1 VGWAGRAGLHV
12 PLVLRTPAG
21 EPLFSAASVAR
32 LTVQERFALPLIAL
46 LTALAGLANYQT
58 WAPVPRFAVATVAL
72 AGLAWVV
79 SFATEQLGERFGPA
93 ITGMLQS
100 TLGNLPELFVV
111 IFALQK
117 GELVVAQTAIVGSI
131 FANAMLVL
139 GLVIVVGAHRAP
151 DGVMRFSHRLP
162 RDTATLLLVTVFII
176 VLLGLSLASH
186 DPASHHVDTISAVGA
201 VGLLVVYVAWVV
213 PYLRSDTAPG
223 EARAREMATGE
234 EARGDEAAGREA
246 GVDADA
252 GHELSAERAR
262 RDEVTTEEARGQ
274 QVGRREAMGERHE
287 PASGGPRLSLPLTL
301 TLLFAAGVASAFVS
315 DWFVNALSP
324 AIVQLKISQAFAGL
338 VIVAIA
344 GNAVENTAGIV
355 LAWKGRSDLAISV
368 VKNSVAQI
376 AAFLFPLLVLI
387 SFLLATTLTF
397 ALAPV
402 YIGALLVMALA
413 MWQVTAD
420 GEAAAFE
427 GWALVALYV
436 ILATLTLYE

>member
-1 VGWAGRAGLHV
+1 M
-12 PLVLRTPAG
+12 
-21 EPLFSAASVAR
+21 AR
-32 LTVQERFALPLIAL
+32 LSFLERLTLSLVAV
-46 LTALAGLANYQT
+46 LTALAGVANYQS

-79 SFATEQLGERFGPA
+79 SFGTEQLGERFGPA
-93 ITGMLQS
+93 ITGMMQS

-111 IFALQK
+111 VFALQK

-139 GLVIVVGAHRAP
+139 GLVIVVGAFRAP

-186 DPASHHVDTISAVGA
+186 DPASHHVDVISAVGA
-201 VGLLVVYVAWVV
+201 VSLLVVYFAWVV
-213 PYLRSDTAPG
+213 PYLRADTLPG
-223 EARAREMATGE
+223 AEGAERLEGAGRPDE
-234 EARGDEAAGREA
+234 EAEPSKGAERSEGAGRQMGAERSEGA
-246 GVDADA
+246 GRQMGAERSEGAEGGVKRPRGVERLEEGVD
-252 GHELSAERAR
+252 
-262 RDEVTTEEARGQ
+262 
-274 QVGRREAMGERHE
+274 M
-287 PASGGPRLSLPLTL
+287 ASGREGPRLSLPFTL
-301 TLLFAAGVASAFVS
+301 TLLFSGGIASAFVS

-344 GNAVENTAGIV
+344 GNAVENTAGLV

>member
-1 VGWAGRAGLHV
+1 M
-12 PLVLRTPAG
+12 
-21 EPLFSAASVAR
+21 SR
-32 LTVQERFALPLIAL
+32 LTSMERAALVTVAL
-46 LTALAGLANYQT
+46 LTALAGAANYGQ
-58 WAPVPRFAVATVAL
+58 WAAVPRFAVATLAL

-93 ITGMLQS
+93 VTGMLQS

-139 GLVIVVGAHRAP
+139 GLVIVVGAVRAP

-162 RDTATLLLVTVFII
+162 RDTATLLLVCVFII

-186 DPASHHVDTISAVGA
+186 DPASHHVDVISAVGA
-201 VGLLVVYVAWVV
+201 VSLLVVYIAWVV
-213 PYLRSDTAPG
+213 PYLRADTLPG
-223 EARAREMATGE
+223 AE
-234 EARGDEAAGREA
+234 DEASGPGAIA
-246 GVDADA
+246 
-252 GHELSAERAR
+252 AERASSEGALQPGTAAALQGAAVR
-262 RDEVTTEEARGQ
+262 PSATPS
-274 QVGRREAMGERHE
+274 ER
-287 PASGGPRLSLPLTL
+287 AGPRLSLRLTL
-301 TLLFAAGVASAFVS
+301 ALLVVAGVGSAFVS
-315 DWFVNALSP
+315 DWFVNGLQP

-344 GNAVENTAGIV
+344 GNAVENTAGLV

>member
-1 VGWAGRAGLHV
+1 M
-12 PLVLRTPAG
+12 
-21 EPLFSAASVAR
+21 AR
-32 LTVQERFALPLIAL
+32 LTALERLMLSLIAVL
-46 LTALAGLANYQT
+46 AVLAGVANYDS
-58 WAPVPRFAVATVAL
+58 WAPVPRFAIATLAL

-111 IFALQK
+111 VFALQK
-117 GELVVAQTAIVGSI
+117 GELVVAQTAIIGSI

-186 DPASHHVDTISAVGA
+186 DPASHHVDVISAVGA
-201 VGLLVVYVAWVV
+201 VSLLVVYMAWVV
-213 PYLRSDTAPG
+213 PYLRADELPG
-223 EARAREMATGE
+223 AEGRDSPADKDASAKDASADGP
-234 EARGDEAAGREA
+234 AGA
-246 GVDADA
+246 M
-252 GHELSAERAR
+252 
-262 RDEVTTEEARGQ
+262 RGQ
-274 QVGRREAMGERHE
+274 QDPGGGDAGGAVRVRGVRVGGDVHGGDAGAAARTREDPG
-287 PASGGPRLSLPLTL
+287 SGDVSAQGGPSSPNVLSTESGPRLSLPLTL
-301 TLLFAAGVASAFVS
+301 TLLFAAGISSAFVS
-315 DWFVNALSP
+315 DWFVNALAP
-324 AIVQLKISQAFAGL
+324 AIVQLNISQAFAGL

-436 ILATLTLYE
+436 ILATLTIYE

>member
-1 VGWAGRAGLHV
+1 
-12 PLVLRTPAG
+12 LVVLA
-21 EPLFSAASVAR
+21 
-32 LTVQERFALPLIAL
+32 
-46 LTALAGLANYQT
+46 TALAGVAHYGGWASVPSFALAT
-58 WAPVPRFAVATVAL
+58 LAL

-93 ITGMLQS
+93 VTGMLQS

-117 GELVVAQTAIVGSI
+117 GELIVAQTAIVGSI

-139 GLVIVVGAHRAP
+139 GLVIVVGARRSS
-151 DGVMRFSHRLP
+151 DGTMRFSHRLP
-162 RDTATLLLVTVFII
+162 RDTATLLLVAVFII

-186 DPASHHVDTISAVGA
+186 DPASHHVQVISAVGA
-201 VGLLVVYVAWVV
+201 VSLLVVYVAWVV
-213 PYLRSDTAPG
+213 PYLRSDTRP
-223 EARAREMATGE
+223 
-234 EARGDEAAGREA
+234 EA
-246 GVDADA
+246 GVGDS
-252 GHELSAERAR
+252 LAR
-262 RDEVTTEEARGQ
+262 PV
-274 QVGRREAMGERHE
+274 
-287 PASGGPRLSLPLTL
+287 LSLPATL
-301 TLLFAAGVASAFVS
+301 GLLLAGGVASAFVS
-315 DWFVNALSP
+315 NWFVDALSP
-324 AIVQLKISQAFAGL
+324 AISQLGLSQAFAGL

-344 GNAVENTAGIV
+344 GNAVENVAGLV
-355 LAWKGRSDLAISV
+355 LAWKGKSDLAISV

-413 MWQVTAD
+413 MWQVTGD
-420 GEAAAFE
+420 GEAAEFE

-436 ILATLTLYE
+436 ILAALTLYE